1 MAEFHKSASFEP
13 SLWNCAATAAR
24 INRRAVYSVGIN
36 IRIKHG
42 KGGSA
47 AGKTPRLRLRIMIL
61 RNIMQP
67 VRNTDEKGK
76 MCLPVTQA
84 VDELDPAALEN
95 YPEQIYVIDEKGDII
110 GELSKEMLVFLSYQQ
125 NLRTFSEI
133 LGAIHDG
140 VVVVDARGRICYA
153 NPAYTTILGV
163 PLRRIMGRQI
173 QNIEPDSLLNQVL
186 QNRKTIESPKQL
198 ILSLG
203 KYVSL
208 RAFPIYHEGTFQ
220 GAASIFRDIT
230 ELQQLNREVQQM
242 TGIVNEYSLRLQSQE
257 ALDSLGI
264 ISRDKQ
270 LQTSIQQATVAAK
283 TDVPILLRGESGT
296 GKDMMAEYLH
306 RCSSRKDKAFI
317 VVNCA
322 AIPES
327 LMESELFGYEGG
339 SFTGA
344 SKEGKKGKFELA
356 DGGTLFLDEIGDM
369 PLMMQS
375 KLLRI
380 LQQGELEKIG
390 RQKNIPVDV
399 RIIAA
404 TNQPLEQ
411 MIREKRFR
419 QDLFFRINTVMI
431 TLPPLRERP
440 GDILP
445 LTNYFLQEF
454 NKKYKKNVTFSAE
467 TYHRIRTRDWLGNVR
482 ELKSYVERSVILSD
496 ESVWD
501 DDGRTL
507 SPLAAP
513 RTHGEIQE
521 EAGTL
526 DEQVRA
532 CERKAIT
539 AALER
544 CGGNRTKAMQALGLS
559 RRTFYRKCAELGIGA
574 NQERLRV
581 PKRN

>member
-1 MAEFHKSASFEP
+1 
-13 SLWNCAATAAR
+13 
-24 INRRAVYSVGIN
+24 
-36 IRIKHG
+36 
-42 KGGSA
+42 
-47 AGKTPRLRLRIMIL
+47 
-61 RNIMQP
+61 MQP
-67 VRNTDEKGK
+67 VRNADEKGELS
-76 MCLPVTQA
+76 LPDTQT
-84 VDELDPAALEN
+84 VGDLNPAALEN
-95 YPEQIYVIDEKGDII
+95 YPEQIHVTDEKGRVV
-110 GELSKEMLVFLSYQQ
+110 GELAKELLIYLSCRQ
-125 NLRTFSEI
+125 NLQTFSKI
-133 LGAIHDG
+133 LDAIHDG
-140 VVVVDARGRICYA
+140 VVVVDAQGRICYA

-163 PLRRIMGRQI
+163 LLRKIMGRQI

-186 QNRKTIESPKQL
+186 QDRRMIESPKQL
-198 ILSLG
+198 ISSLG

-208 RAFPIYHEGTFQ
+208 RVFPIYYEGTFQ

-230 ELQQLNREVQQM
+230 ELQQLNREVQHM

-270 LQTSIQQATVAAK
+270 LQTSIQQATVAAE

-344 SKEGKKGKFELA
+344 RKEGKKGKFELA

-375 KLLRI
+375 KLLRV

-390 RQKNIPVDV
+390 RQKNIPVNV

-440 GDILP
+440 EDILP

-454 NKKYKKNVTFSAE
+454 NKKYKKNMTFSTE
-467 TYHRIRTRDWLGNVR
+467 TYHRIRTRDWPGNVR

-496 ESVWD
+496 ESVWESG
-501 DDGRTL
+501 GRTIPP
-507 SPLAAP
+507 SAAQGAY
-513 RTHGEIQE
+513 GEVRE
-521 EAGTL
+521 DAGTL

-532 CERKAIT
+532 CERKAIM

-544 CGGNRTKAMQALGLS
+544 CGGSRTKAMQALGLS
-559 RRTFYRKCAELGIGA
+559 RRTFYRKCAELGVGA
-574 NQERLRV
+574 SQEYSKV
-581 PKRN
+581 PKKKQ

>member
-1 MAEFHKSASFEP
+1 
-13 SLWNCAATAAR
+13 
-24 INRRAVYSVGIN
+24 
-36 IRIKHG
+36 
-42 KGGSA
+42 
-47 AGKTPRLRLRIMIL
+47 MIL
-61 RNIMQP
+61 RDIMQP
-67 VRNTDEKGK
+67 ARNADEKEK
-76 MCLPVTQA
+76 MCLLDTQT
-84 VDELDPAALEN
+84 VDELDLPALEN
-95 YPEQIYVIDEKGDII
+95 YPEQIQIIDKKGSIV
-110 GELSKEMLVFLSYQQ
+110 GETAKEMLIFLSCQQ
-125 NLRTFSEI
+125 NLRIFSEI
-133 LGAIHDG
+133 LGAMHDG
-140 VVVVDARGRICYA
+140 VVVVDAQGRICYA

-163 PLRRIMGRQI
+163 PLRKIMGRRI
-173 QNIEPDSLLNQVL
+173 QNIEPDSLLNRVL
-186 QNRKTIESPKQL
+186 QDHRMIESPKQM
-198 ILSLG
+198 ISSLG

-208 RAFPIYHEGTFQ
+208 RAFPIYHEGKLQ
-220 GAASIFRDIT
+220 GAVSIFRDIT

-264 ISRDKQ
+264 ISRDKR
-270 LQTSIQQATVAAK
+270 LQISIQQATVAAK

-507 SPLAAP
+507 SPSAAP

-559 RRTFYRKCAELGIGA
+559 RRTFYRKCAELKIGI
-574 NQERLRV
+574 NQEH
-581 PKRN
+581 